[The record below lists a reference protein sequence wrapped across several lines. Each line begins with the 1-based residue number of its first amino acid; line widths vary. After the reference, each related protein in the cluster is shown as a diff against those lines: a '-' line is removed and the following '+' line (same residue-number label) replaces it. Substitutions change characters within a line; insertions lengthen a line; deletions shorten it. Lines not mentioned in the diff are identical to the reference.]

1 MQFKK
6 YPPFDKQFKKL
17 NKKYPSLPNDLRDVL
32 NELLENPLLGDYL
45 TKDTYKVRMAIASKG
60 KGKSGGAR
68 VILTVKILE
77 DKIHLLTMYDK
88 SDQEDISDKDLQ
100 KLIKLIK

>member
-6 YPPFDKQFKKL
+6 YPPFGKQFKKL
-17 NKKYPSLPNDLRDVL
+17 SKKYPSLPNDLRDVL
-32 NELLENPLLGDYL
+32 NELLENPFLGDYL
-45 TKDTYKVRMAIASKG
+45 TKDTYKVRMAITSKG

-68 VILTVKILE
+68 LILTVKILE